1 MTKWVYFM
9 TLFAG
14 AAVCI
19 GLIVLNAR
27 MAAESSSTGRELER
41 SEKAAANTAEQLGK
55 TESRADAAERQ
66 VRVLEQEVAALNE
79 QRTSDREVLQDLWE
93 MVLNNTRAK
102 AAPAPAERQAME
114 QAQEQ
119 IARSAEQQ
127 EAVTYG
133 IDTIRE
139 IISTGGG
146 LEAAVRRIVTSDR
159 IASTLEAHSE
169 HPVYWAAAATLAEDP
184 DAAAAYLEEAAKLY
198 PDSKVVLSSLVEAKI
213 AQGTIDE
220 SLTAQ
225 IDKMKKIDP
234 ANALADCY
242 AAASQFKSGDIEGA
256 LQSLSQA
263 GDKDRFA
270 DDRMDLLMARYDYF
284 LEAGATEG
292 TAIGLSAFELPLSH
306 MSMLREM
313 EKQSIAQADALAAA
327 GQYDQALK
335 IAQDVSNVGGSLS
348 SSGRFLVY
356 DRVGMA
362 MQKSALEQQLRIY
375 ESRGD
380 AGLIEKIDAQLQAIE
395 QRSAIIDVMGQTFG
409 EQRSA
414 IIDVMGQT
422 FGSVLANMTE
432 QDVAAYVDG
441 TVLNGEFSTLQ
452 AIPEVAEALDQAQQA
467 QNVESGQTTP

>member
-55 TESRADAAERQ
+55 AESRADVFRRKVEL
-66 VRVLEQEVAALNE
+66 LEQEVAALTE
-79 QRTSDREVLQDLWE
+79 QRASDRQVLQDLWE

-102 AAPAPAERQAME
+102 AALAPAERQAIE

-119 IARSAEQQ
+119 IARETEQEQ
-127 EAVTYG
+127 AVTYD
-133 IDTIRE
+133 IDAIKE
-139 IISTGGG
+139 IISAGGG
-146 LEAAVRRIVTSDR
+146 FDAAVKQIVTPDR
-159 IASTLEAHSE
+159 VASTLEAHSE
-169 HPVYWAAAATLAEDP
+169 HPAYWAAAATFAEDP
-184 DAAAAYLEEAAKLY
+184 DSAIAYLEEAAKLY

-213 AQGTIDE
+213 AHGSIDE
-220 SLTAQ
+220 SLMAQ

-242 AAASQFKSGDIEGA
+242 AAASQFKSGDIKGA
-256 LQSLSQA
+256 LQSLSRA
-263 GDKDRFA
+263 AAKDRFA

-306 MSMLREM
+306 MGMLREM
-313 EKQSIAQADALAAA
+313 EKQSMAQADALAVA

-380 AGLIEKIDAQLQAIE
+380 AGQIEKIDSQLQAI
-395 QRSAIIDVMGQTFG
+395 

-432 QDVAAYVDG
+432 QDVATYVDG

-452 AIPEVAEALDQAQQA
+452 AIPEVAEALEQAQQA
-467 QNVESGQTTP
+467 QNAKSGQTTP